1 MKALFSSLALLVS
14 LSTQASWQLDN
25 SQSRLDFVSL
35 KNEVAAE
42 VHQFSQLK
50 GHWQDDGSLSI
61 EIAVAGL
68 QTHIPIR
75 DDRMWQYLF
84 QLDDYPLITATGTVS
99 PDAVADLAVGSSKSL
114 RVPLQLTIVGQSQRV
129 QSEVLVT
136 RLGESTIQVHTQA
149 PVMVNGAQF
158 GLTEGLNR
166 LRDLAGLQSINPMVP
181 VTFTVRFEK

>member
-1 MKALFSSLALLVS
+1 MKTLFCSLLLATSLGVS
-14 LSTQASWQLDN
+14 ASWQLDN
-25 SQSRLDFVSL
+25 NQSRLDFVSL
-35 KNEVAAE
+35 KNDVAAE

-84 QLDDYPLITATGTVS
+84 KLDDYPLITATGTVS
-99 PDAVADLAVGSSKSL
+99 PDAIADLAIGSSKTV
-114 RVPLQLTIVGQSQRV
+114 RVPLQLTIVGQTQRV

-136 RLGESTIQVHTQA
+136 RLAENSLQVNTQA
-149 PVMVNGAQF
+149 PIMVNGDQF

-166 LRDLAGLQSINPMVP
+166 LRDLAGLQNINPMVP